1 MSSMWAPGLAVLV
14 RGADFTLVYDAGS
27 NDDLARRPGNCM
39 LGGLQQGSCSFIALN
54 V

>member
-1 MSSMWAPGLAVLV
+1 MLV

-27 NDDLARRPGNCM
+27 NDDLARGPGNRM